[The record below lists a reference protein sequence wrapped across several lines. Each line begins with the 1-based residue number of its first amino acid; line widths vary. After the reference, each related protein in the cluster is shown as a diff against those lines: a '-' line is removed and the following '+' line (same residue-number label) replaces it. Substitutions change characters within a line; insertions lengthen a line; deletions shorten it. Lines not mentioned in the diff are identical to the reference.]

1 MQCVIDGGKQRRRDR
16 HKAGFADGLGAV
28 RPFGAAVFN
37 KHCLNMREVARAC
50 HVIALQ
56 GGVERLAGLRVDFDL
71 LAKDKPHALLQGA
84 TDLPAAEFGI
94 DGLSY
99 IMRGGVGCQAAE
111 PSERVDLDL
120 GKVSSG
126 RAGVGRGLVSVGNEN
141 CAAAAVLVGGIV
153 DDVAVGF
160 AARGI
165 GGDEH
170 HAVLTGELACVAVH
184 ELCRVFKQQG
194 LELLRRFLYGAAGDV
209 DRAARVAAVV
219 KAVVLCV
226 ALGKVNGV
234 RGMESSSA
242 AIFFSAATV
251 PQPWSWMLQLKLA
264 EPSSSN
270 LAVTVHQSRRRG

>member
-16 HKAGFADGLGAV
+16 HKAGFADGLGTV
-28 RPFGAAVFN
+28 RPFGAAIFD
-37 KHCLNMREVARAC
+37 KHCLNVREVVRAC

-84 TDLPAAEFGI
+84 ADLPAAEFGI

-141 CAAAAVLVGGIV
+141 CAAAAVLVGGIA
-153 DDVAVGF
+153 DNITVGF
-160 AARGI
+160 PARGI
-165 GGDEH
+165 SGDKDLT
-170 HAVLTGELACVAVH
+170 VLTGEVSGTAYH
-184 ELCRVFKQQG
+184 ETCGIFQQQRF
-194 LELLRRFLYGAAGDV
+194 ELLRRFQHGTAGDINCAAGVAAIIERIVCRVALREINAVRGDGEFFCGNILQRGN
-209 DRAARVAAVV
+209 RAAAMVVDVAVEARRAVLF
-219 KAVVLCV
+219 K
-226 ALGKVNGV
+226 LG
-234 RGMESSSA
+234 RD
-242 AIFFSAATV
+242 
-251 PQPWSWMLQLKLA
+251 
-264 EPSSSN
+264 
-270 LAVTVHQSRRRG
+270 VHQSRRRG

>member
-1 MQCVIDGGKQRRRDR
+1 
-16 HKAGFADGLGAV
+16 
-28 RPFGAAVFN
+28 
-37 KHCLNMREVARAC
+37 
-50 HVIALQ
+50 
-56 GGVERLAGLRVDFDL
+56 
-71 LAKDKPHALLQGA
+71 
-84 TDLPAAEFGI
+84 
-94 DGLSY
+94 
-99 IMRGGVGCQAAE
+99 MRGGECRQAAE
-111 PSERVDLDL
+111 TGQRVDLDL
-120 GKVSSG
+120 GKVG
-126 RAGVGRGLVSVGNEN
+126 RGGAGVGRGLVGVGDEDRT
-141 CAAAAVLVGGIV
+141 AAAVLVGGIV

-234 RGMESSSA
+234 RGDGEFFCGNILQRGNRA
-242 AIFFSAATV
+242 AAMVVDVAVEARRAVLF
-251 PQPWSWMLQLKLA
+251 KLGRDGA
-264 EPSSSN
+264 PVKT
-270 LAVTVHQSRRRG
+270 ARIVA